1 MHQSAMENGQ
11 RFLDAYVARLGSVCI
26 VDIGAQDVNGSLRE
40 VCPGNAKYI
49 GVDFIEGKGVD
60 IVIDDPYKLPFE
72 DNTIDVIVSSSTFEH
87 VEMFW
92 LLFIEII
99 RVLKPNGLFY
109 LCAPS
114 RTGFHRF
121 PVDCYRFFPDS
132 GNALAN
138 WGRRCGFNTIVI
150 EQYTNFDDYVCV
162 FLKDIVYLGL
172 HPNRIIRKYTF
183 EVSAASIFPDLDV
196 FLNSVDEQGK
206 PVLYASQ
213 LGSIEPIGVSK
224 D

>member
-1 MHQSAMENGQ
+1 MENAQ
-11 RFLDAYVARLGSVCI
+11 RFFDVYVARLGNVCV

-40 VCPGNAKYI
+40 ICPGDATYI
-49 GVDFIEGKGVD
+49 GVDYIAGKGVD
-60 IVIDDPYKLPFE
+60 IVLDDPYKLPFE

-114 RTGFHRF
+114 SCGFHRF

-138 WGRRCGFNTIVI
+138 WARRCGFDTIVI
-150 EQYTNFDDYVCV
+150 EQYTNFDDYICV
-162 FLKDIVYLGL
+162 FLKDVVNLGL
-172 HPNRIIRKYTF
+172 HPDRIQHKDVT
-183 EVSAASIFPDLDV
+183 VAAASIFPDLDV
-196 FLNSVDEQGK
+196 FLHSVDEQGN
-206 PVLYASQ
+206 PVTSSSQ
-213 LGSIEPIGVSK
+213 LGYVQFLSRSETERSK
-224 D
+224 KP